1 MPDQAAIRHHKRCN
15 QTIPGYQEAGG
26 EGKSEIVSDGQDVH
40 DAFMTNEA
48 IKETFEEIEEA
59 SEIHVKKVDTLSKD
73 VNSLKEDLGSLLWIL
88 QLFRQSPLP
97 GTRDSRTERQI
108 NTIMHNLTTKYP
120 PISQ

>member
-1 MPDQAAIRHHKRCN
+1 
-15 QTIPGYQEAGG
+15 
-26 EGKSEIVSDGQDVH
+26 
-40 DAFMTNEA
+40 MTNEA

-59 SEIHVKKVDTLSKD
+59 SEIYVKKVDTLSKD
-73 VNSLKEDLGSLLWIL
+73 VNSLKDLGSLLWIL

-97 GTRDSRTERQI
+97 GTRDSRTERQM